1 MKKAV
6 TIFILFISFLPH
18 AQAQE
23 AKKFQAGFNYS
34 LTDDDDLYNKPFSG
48 YVNYQIKAWEDIGL
62 HAGFRAFY
70 YYPKIKDNFTD
81 KWGFNPN
88 ISASYS
94 FFEKKLQANLAVG
107 YYFDS
112 FKIEYFN
119 INFDQLRQSK
129 TIKANGFTISPGIK
143 YFVTKTFFIDSNL
156 TILSV
161 KNKSE
166 FVYSESSDFVFFNIG
181 VGVAF

>member
-6 TIFILFISFLPH
+6 TILILFISFLPH

-23 AKKFQAGFNYS
+23 AKKVQVGFNYS
-34 LTDDDDLYNKPFSG
+34 FTDDDDLYNKPFSG

-94 FFEKKLQANLAVG
+94 FFEKKMQASLAVG

-112 FKIEYFN
+112 FTFKPTTDGFITSPN
-119 INFDQLRQSK
+119 RDIK
-129 TIKANGFTISPGIK
+129 TNGFTISPGIK
-143 YFVTKTFFIDSNL
+143 YFVTKTFFIESNL
-156 TILSV
+156 TILNV
-161 KNKSE
+161 KNKSQ
-166 FVYSESSDFVFFNIG
+166 FVYPESSDFVFFNIG